1 MSEMEYGLKVCKA
14 LPERKGIHLSNEQG
28 MGKTLLSIRSHL
40 NGLTKTEQKVAKF
53 ILDNSQDI
61 IYHSVTELAERAD
74 VGETTVLRFCRKLK
88 FQGFQDFKLS
98 LAQDLVKPSDRLYNE
113 VTEEDD
119 ASTVK
124 QKVVSMHIS
133 SLEQTSELVNH
144 EQLEKA
150 ISVLHDAECIHF
162 FGVGSSGLTALQA
175 AHSFSRI
182 GKRTMARSDTHF
194 QAMAASL
201 MGPNEV
207 AVGISISG
215 STKDTIDNLSL
226 AKKAGAKIVVITS
239 NARSPITKIA
249 DIVLLMVA
257 RENPLQGSSL
267 SAKVSQLVL
276 IDILNVGVTFKMKE
290 DALKVR
296 EVTAKAITDK
306 LY

>member
-1 MSEMEYGLKVCKA
+1 MS
-14 LPERKGIHLSNEQG
+14 SEQG

-40 NGLTKTEQKVAKF
+40 NGLTKTEQKVAHF
-53 ILDNSQDI
+53 ILDHAQDV

-119 ASTVK
+119 ASTLNR
-124 QKVVSMHIS
+124 KVISMHIGA
-133 SLEQTSELVNH
+133 LEQTSELVNS
-144 EQLEKA
+144 EQLEQA
-150 ISVLHDAECIHF
+150 IALLHQADNINF

-182 GKRTMARSDTHF
+182 GKRSQAKTDTHF

-201 MGPNEV
+201 MRPGDV

-215 STKDTIDNLSL
+215 STKDTIETLSL
-226 AKKAGAKIVVITS
+226 AKKAGAKIIVITS
-239 NARSPITKIA
+239 NARSPITKLA

-257 RENPLQGSSL
+257 RENPLQGSSF
-267 SAKVSQLVL
+267 SAKISQLV
-276 IDILNVGVTFKMKE
+276 IVDILNVGVTLKIKE
-290 DALKVR
+290 EALKFR
-296 EVTAKAITDK
+296 EVTAKAISDK

>member
-1 MSEMEYGLKVCKA
+1 
-14 LPERKGIHLSNEQG
+14 LSSEQG

-40 NGLTKTEQKVAKF
+40 NGLTKTEQKVAHF
-53 ILDNSQDI
+53 ILDHAQDV

-119 ASTVK
+119 ASTLNR
-124 QKVVSMHIS
+124 KVISMHIGA
-133 SLEQTSELVNH
+133 LEQTSELVNS
-144 EQLEKA
+144 EQLEQA
-150 ISVLHDAECIHF
+150 IALLHQADNINF

-182 GKRTMARSDTHF
+182 GKRSQAKTDTHF

-201 MGPNEV
+201 MRPGDV

-215 STKDTIDNLSL
+215 STKDTIETLSL
-226 AKKAGAKIVVITS
+226 AKKAGAKIIVITS
-239 NARSPITKIA
+239 NARSPITKLA

-257 RENPLQGSSL
+257 RENPLQGSSF
-267 SAKVSQLVL
+267 SAKISQLV
-276 IDILNVGVTFKMKE
+276 IVDILNVGVTLKIKE
-290 DALKVR
+290 DALKFR
-296 EVTAKAITDK
+296 EVTAKAISDK